1 MKIGVKVKENIA
13 RTIAEHFTTN
23 EIVNV
28 FIDANITADQSL
40 SAKWRITLDAF
51 GKISTEEGFFHILE
65 EFCHP
70 LNFEGKETTRKD
82 FIDALKKI
90 LSYEDIEIKTTDK
103 EVEFIRNDCGWK
115 TSLSKPEQKIKTSI
129 DYVVEAIT
137 FFKNEY
143 NKAKIS
149 GLVYEYSLGENIDS
163 HNIVNGRDEYE
174 EKFLAIEQLK
184 NARFIIEYEIKC
196 KVESEGC
203 YAWDYAICK
212 IDESKITQKEAPSAT
227 EAGVQALTQKVIHEH
242 THQFKNSIQE
252 KNISLTHKIIE
263 ENVISQTLKNK
274 KNDLKSAEIKYDDDN
289 ATLEIGNK
297 KCQIP
302 PYKNEHYFCRAM
314 YEHGTNEPIDWS
326 GIYEKMTGYYEAY
339 YGKPSATRA
348 NWRVVYDTMDAL
360 NKRIKEV
367 VNTDDELFIWQE
379 KTVKRNY

>member
-1 MKIGVKVKENIA
+1 MKLGVKVKENIA

-28 FIDANITADQSL
+28 FIDANILFDQSL
-40 SAKWRITLDAF
+40 SAKWRITFDAF
-51 GKISTEEGFFHILE
+51 GKISTEECFFHILE

-70 LNFEGKETTRKD
+70 LNFVGKEKTRKD
-82 FIDALKKI
+82 FVDALKKI
-90 LSYEDIEIKTTDK
+90 LAYEDIEIKITDK
-103 EVEFIRNDCGWK
+103 EVEFILNNSGWK
-115 TSLSKPEQKIKTSI
+115 TSISKPEQKIKTSM
-129 DYVVEAIT
+129 DYVVEAIN

-163 HNIVNGRDEYE
+163 NNVVNGRDEYE

-184 NARFIIEYEIKC
+184 NARFIIEYEIKY

-227 EAGVQALTQKVIHEH
+227 EAGVKALTQKVIHEH

-252 KNISLTHKIIE
+252 KNISLTHKIVE
-263 ENVISQTLKNK
+263 ENVTLQMSK
-274 KNDLKSAEIKYDDDN
+274 KNLKSTEIKYDDDK

-302 PYKNEHYFCRAM
+302 SYKNEHYLCRAM
-314 YEHGTNEPIDWS
+314 YEHGVNEVIDWS
-326 GIYEKMTGYYEAY
+326 SVYQKMTGYYEAY
-339 YGKPSATRA
+339 YGKPQNSREH
-348 NWRVVYDTMDAL
+348 WRIVYDAMDAL
-360 NKRIKEV
+360 NKRVKEA
-367 VNTDDELFIWQE
+367 VNTNDDLFTWQE
-379 KTVKRNY
+379 KTIKRNY

>member
-137 FFKNEY
+137 FLKTS
-143 NKAKIS
+143 I
-149 GLVYEYSLGENIDS
+149 I
-163 HNIVNGRDEYE
+163 RQ
-174 EKFLAIEQLK
+174 KFLALFT
-184 NARFIIEYEIKC
+184 NTLL
-196 KVESEGC
+196 V
-203 YAWDYAICK
+203 K
-212 IDESKITQKEAPSAT
+212 I
-227 EAGVQALTQKVIHEH
+227 
-242 THQFKNSIQE
+242 
-252 KNISLTHKIIE
+252 
-263 ENVISQTLKNK
+263 
-274 KNDLKSAEIKYDDDN
+274 
-289 ATLEIGNK
+289 
-297 KCQIP
+297 
-302 PYKNEHYFCRAM
+302 
-314 YEHGTNEPIDWS
+314 
-326 GIYEKMTGYYEAY
+326 
-339 YGKPSATRA
+339 
-348 NWRVVYDTMDAL
+348 
-360 NKRIKEV
+360 
-367 VNTDDELFIWQE
+367 
-379 KTVKRNY
+379 